1 MYKILVSDPI
11 SPEGLK
17 SLTEHKDFEVDV
29 NTELSKTELAETI
42 TNYEGLIVRSQTQV
56 TSDIISAAP
65 NLKVI
70 ARAGV
75 GVDNID
81 VDAATKHGVIVINAP
96 DGNTISATE
105 HSMAMILS
113 MARNV
118 PQAHQSLKNGKWDR
132 KIYRGTELYNKTLGV
147 IGAGR
152 IGIGVAKRAQS
163 FGMNILAFDPYLSE
177 DKAKELNV
185 TRATVEEIAEQAD
198 FVTVHTPLTPKTKGI
213 VDKAFFDKAKPTL
226 QIINV
231 ARGGIIDEDALIEAL
246 DANQIQGAAIDVF
259 ETEPATDSPLV
270 AHDKI
275 IVTPHLGAST
285 VEAQEKV
292 AVSVANEIVD
302 IFEQGNVV
310 NAINAPKMSFNEI
323 NDELKPYIEL
333 SKLTGEVGIQLL
345 EKAPRELQIKY
356 KGDIAIDD
364 TSLLT
369 RTLVSGVL
377 RQDLAERVNLIN
389 ALVLLNEQGVSY
401 NIEKDTKHR
410 GFSNYIELTLINKDT
425 QIKIG
430 ATVLNGYG
438 PRIVRINDYP
448 VDFKPEKHQLVIN
461 HNDRPGI
468 VGRTGQILG
477 EYNINIASM
486 HLGRTNQGGNAL
498 MVLSIDHPVTQDVIE
513 ALYEI
518 EGFNLIR
525 SVELDVESSIELDEK
540 VSETYHI

>member
-11 SPEGLK
+11 SPDGLK
-17 SLTEHKDFEVDV
+17 SLTDHSDFNVDIQTDL
-29 NTELSKTELAETI
+29 NETELAEI
-42 TNYEGLIVRSQTQV
+42 IPNYEGLIVRSQTQV
-56 TSDIISAAP
+56 TSNIIAAAP

-81 VDAATKHGVIVINAP
+81 VEAATKHGVIVINAP

-132 KIYRGTELYNKTLGV
+132 KAYRGTELYNKTLGV

-185 TRATVEEIAEQAD
+185 TRATVDEIAEQAD

-213 VDKAFFDKAKPTL
+213 VDKAFFEKAKPTL

-231 ARGGIIDEDALIEAL
+231 ARGGIIDEDALVEAL
-246 DANQIQGAAIDVF
+246 DTNQIQGAAIDVF
-259 ETEPATDSPLV
+259 ESEPATESPLV
-270 AHDKI
+270 THDKI

-292 AVSVANEIVD
+292 AVSVANEIID
-302 IFEQGNVV
+302 IFENGNVV

-356 KGDIAIDD
+356 KGDIALDD

-438 PRIVRINDYP
+438 PRIVRINEYP

-498 MVLSIDHPVTQDVIE
+498 MILSIDHPVTQDVID

-525 SVELDVESSIELDEK
+525 SVELDVAANENYNI
-540 VSETYHI
+540 

>member
-11 SPEGLK
+11 SPDGLK
-17 SLTEHKDFEVDV
+17 SLTDHSDFNVDIQTDL
-29 NTELSKTELAETI
+29 NETELAEI
-42 TNYEGLIVRSQTQV
+42 IPNYEGLIVRSQTQV
-56 TSDIISAAP
+56 TSNIIAAAP

-81 VDAATKHGVIVINAP
+81 VEAATKHGVIVINAP

-132 KIYRGTELYNKTLGV
+132 KAYRGTELYNKTLGV

-185 TRATVEEIAEQAD
+185 TRATVDEIAEQAD
-198 FVTVHTPLTPKTKGI
+198 FVTVHTPLTPKTRGI

-231 ARGGIIDEDALIEAL
+231 ARGGIIDEDAIVEAL
-246 DANQIQGAAIDVF
+246 DTNQIQGAAIDVF
-259 ETEPATDSPLV
+259 ESEPATESPLV

-292 AVSVANEIVD
+292 AVSVANEIID
-302 IFEQGNVV
+302 IFEHGNVV

-356 KGDIAIDD
+356 KGDIALDD

-438 PRIVRINDYP
+438 PRIVRINEYP

-498 MVLSIDHPVTQDVIE
+498 MILSIDHPVTQDVID

-525 SVELDVESSIELDEK
+525 SVELDVA
-540 VSETYHI
+540 VSENYNI

>member
-11 SPEGLK
+11 SPEGLA
-17 SLTEHKDFEVDV
+17 SLHEHSNFDLTTATDLTEAQLIDE
-29 NTELSKTELAETI
+29 I
-42 TNYEGLIVRSQTQV
+42 GNYEALIVRSQTQV
-56 TSDIISAAP
+56 NAQVIEAAK

-81 VDAATKHGVIVINAP
+81 IDAATKNGIIVINAP

-113 MARNV
+113 MARNI
-118 PQAHQSLKNGKWDR
+118 PQAHKSLQEGKWDR
-132 KIYRGTELYNKTLGV
+132 KAYRGTELYTKTLGV

-163 FGMNILAFDPYLSE
+163 FGMKILAFDPYLSE
-177 DKAKELNV
+177 EKAKELEV
-185 TRATVEEIAEQAD
+185 TRASVDEIAEQAD

-213 VDKAFFDKAKPTL
+213 VGKAFFDKAKPNL

-231 ARGGIIDEDALIEAL
+231 ARGGIIDEAALLDALNN
-246 DANQIQGAAIDVF
+246 DQIQSAALDVF
-259 ETEPATDSPLV
+259 ETEPATESPF
-270 AHDKI
+270 ANHDKV

-292 AVSVANEIVD
+292 AVSVANEIID
-302 IFEQGNVV
+302 IFENGNVLHAV
-310 NAINAPKMSFNEI
+310 NAPRMTF
-323 NDELKPYIEL
+323 DETHEEVKPFIEL

-345 EKAPRELQIKY
+345 DKAPRELHIKY
-356 KGDIAIDD
+356 EGDIALDD
-364 TSLLT
+364 TSLIT
-369 RTLVSGVL
+369 RTLVSSVL
-377 RQDLAERVNLIN
+377 SQDLAERVNLIN

-401 NIEKDTKHR
+401 NIEKNTKRH
-410 GFSNYIELTLINKDT
+410 GFSNYIELTLTNNDT

-448 VDFKPEKHQLVIN
+448 VDFKPEKNQLIVN
-461 HNDRPGI
+461 HTDRPGI
-468 VGRTGQILG
+468 VGKTGQILG
-477 EYNINIASM
+477 EYGINIASM

-498 MVLSIDHPVTQDVIE
+498 MILSVDHPVNEEIIND
-513 ALYEI
+513 LYQI

-525 SVELDVESSIELDEK
+525 NVQLDLQHSTNYSI
-540 VSETYHI
+540 

>member
-11 SPEGLK
+11 SPDGLK
-17 SLTEHKDFEVDV
+17 NLTDHSDFNVDIQTDL
-29 NTELSKTELAETI
+29 NETELAEI
-42 TNYEGLIVRSQTQV
+42 IPNYEGLIVRSQTQV
-56 TSDIISAAP
+56 TSNIIAAAP

-81 VDAATKHGVIVINAP
+81 VEAATKHGVIVINAP

-132 KIYRGTELYNKTLGV
+132 KAYRGTELYNKTLGV

-185 TRATVEEIAEQAD
+185 TRATVDEIAEQAD
-198 FVTVHTPLTPKTKGI
+198 FVTVHTPLTPKTRGI
-213 VDKAFFDKAKPTL
+213 VDKVFFEKAKPTL

-231 ARGGIIDEDALIEAL
+231 ARGGIIDEDALVEAL
-246 DANQIQGAAIDVF
+246 DTNQIQGAAIDVF
-259 ETEPATDSPLV
+259 ESEPATESPLV

-292 AVSVANEIVD
+292 AVSVANEIID
-302 IFEQGNVV
+302 IFEHGNVV

-356 KGDIAIDD
+356 KGDIALDD

-438 PRIVRINDYP
+438 PRIVRINEYP

-498 MVLSIDHPVTQDVIE
+498 MILSIDHPVTQDVID

-525 SVELDVESSIELDEK
+525 SVELDVA
-540 VSETYHI
+540 VSENYNI

>member
-11 SPEGLK
+11 SPDGLK
-17 SLTEHKDFEVDV
+17 NLTDHSDFNVDIQTDL
-29 NTELSKTELAETI
+29 NETELAEI
-42 TNYEGLIVRSQTQV
+42 IPNYEGLIVRSQTQV
-56 TSDIISAAP
+56 TSNIIAAAP

-81 VDAATKHGVIVINAP
+81 VEAATKHGVIVINAP

-132 KIYRGTELYNKTLGV
+132 KAYRGTELYNKTLGV

-185 TRATVEEIAEQAD
+185 TRATVDEIAEQAD

-213 VDKAFFDKAKPTL
+213 VDKVFFEKAKPTL

-231 ARGGIIDEDALIEAL
+231 ARGGIIDEDALVEAL
-246 DANQIQGAAIDVF
+246 DTNQIQGAAIDVF
-259 ETEPATDSPLV
+259 ESEPATESPLV

-292 AVSVANEIVD
+292 AVSVANEIID
-302 IFEQGNVV
+302 IFEHGNVI

-356 KGDIAIDD
+356 KGDIALDD

-438 PRIVRINDYP
+438 PRIVRINEYP

-498 MVLSIDHPVTQDVIE
+498 MILSIDHPVTQDVID

-525 SVELDVESSIELDEK
+525 SVELDVAANENYNI
-540 VSETYHI
+540 

>member
-65 NLKVI
+65 KLKVI

-540 VSETYHI
+540 ASETYHI

>member
-11 SPEGLK
+11 SPDGLK
-17 SLTEHKDFEVDV
+17 SLTDHSDFNVDIQTDL
-29 NTELSKTELAETI
+29 NETELAEI
-42 TNYEGLIVRSQTQV
+42 IPNYEGLIVRSQTQV
-56 TSDIISAAP
+56 TSNIIAAAP

-81 VDAATKHGVIVINAP
+81 VEAATKHGVIVINAP

-132 KIYRGTELYNKTLGV
+132 KAYRGTELYNKTLGV

-185 TRATVEEIAEQAD
+185 TRATVDEIAEQAD
-198 FVTVHTPLTPKTKGI
+198 FVTVHTPLTPKTRGI
-213 VDKAFFDKAKPTL
+213 VDKAFFEKAKPTL

-231 ARGGIIDEDALIEAL
+231 ARGGIIDEDALVEAL
-246 DANQIQGAAIDVF
+246 DTNQIQGAAIDVF
-259 ETEPATDSPLV
+259 ESEPATESPLV

-292 AVSVANEIVD
+292 AVSVANEIID
-302 IFEQGNVV
+302 IFEHGNVV

-356 KGDIAIDD
+356 KGDIALDD

-430 ATVLNGYG
+430 ATVLSGYG
-438 PRIVRINDYP
+438 PRIVRINEYP

-498 MVLSIDHPVTQDVIE
+498 MILSIDHPVTQDVID

-525 SVELDVESSIELDEK
+525 SVELDVA
-540 VSETYHI
+540 VSENYNI

>member
-11 SPEGLK
+11 SPDGLK
-17 SLTEHKDFEVDV
+17 NLTDHSDFNVDIQTDL
-29 NTELSKTELAETI
+29 NETELAEI
-42 TNYEGLIVRSQTQV
+42 IPNYEGLIVRSQTQV
-56 TSDIISAAP
+56 TSNIIAAAP

-81 VDAATKHGVIVINAP
+81 VEAATKHGVIVINAP

-132 KIYRGTELYNKTLGV
+132 KAYRGTELYNKTLGV

-185 TRATVEEIAEQAD
+185 TRATVDEIAEQAD
-198 FVTVHTPLTPKTKGI
+198 FVTVHTPLTPKTRGI
-213 VDKAFFDKAKPTL
+213 VDKAFFEKAKPTL

-231 ARGGIIDEDALIEAL
+231 ARGGIIDEDALVEAL
-246 DANQIQGAAIDVF
+246 DTDQIQGAAIDVF
-259 ETEPATDSPLV
+259 ESGPATESPLV

-292 AVSVANEIVD
+292 AVSVANEIID
-302 IFEQGNVV
+302 IFEHGNVV

-345 EKAPRELQIKY
+345 EQAPRELQIKY
-356 KGDIAIDD
+356 KGDIALDD

-438 PRIVRINDYP
+438 PRIVRINEYP

-498 MVLSIDHPVTQDVIE
+498 MILSIDHPVTQDVID

-525 SVELDVESSIELDEK
+525 SVELDVA
-540 VSETYHI
+540 VSENYNI

>member
-11 SPEGLK
+11 SPEGLA
-17 SLTEHKDFEVDV
+17 SLQEHSNFDLTTVTDLTEAQLIDE
-29 NTELSKTELAETI
+29 I
-42 TNYEGLIVRSQTQV
+42 GNYEALIVRSQTQV
-56 TSDIISAAP
+56 NTQVIEAAK

-81 VDAATKHGVIVINAP
+81 IDAATKNGIIVINAP

-113 MARNV
+113 MARNI
-118 PQAHQSLKNGKWDR
+118 PQAHKSLQEGKWDR
-132 KIYRGTELYNKTLGV
+132 KAYRGTELYTKTLGV

-163 FGMNILAFDPYLSE
+163 FGMKILAFDPYLSE
-177 DKAKELNV
+177 EKAKELEV
-185 TRATVEEIAEQAD
+185 TRASVDEIAEQAD

-213 VDKAFFDKAKPTL
+213 VGKAFFDKAKPNL

-231 ARGGIIDEDALIEAL
+231 ARGGIIDEAALLDALNN
-246 DANQIQGAAIDVF
+246 DQIQSAALDVF
-259 ETEPATDSPLV
+259 ETEPATESPF
-270 AHDKI
+270 ANHDKV

-292 AVSVANEIVD
+292 AVSVANEIID
-302 IFEQGNVV
+302 IFENGNVLHAV
-310 NAINAPKMSFNEI
+310 NAPRMTF
-323 NDELKPYIEL
+323 DETHEEVKPFIEL

-345 EKAPRELQIKY
+345 DKAPRELHIKY
-356 KGDIAIDD
+356 EGDIALDD
-364 TSLLT
+364 TSLIT
-369 RTLVSGVL
+369 RTLVSSVL
-377 RQDLAERVNLIN
+377 SQDLAERVNLIN

-401 NIEKDTKHR
+401 NIEKNTKRH
-410 GFSNYIELTLINKDT
+410 GFSNYIELTLTNNDT

-448 VDFKPEKHQLVIN
+448 VDFKPEKNQLIVN
-461 HNDRPGI
+461 HTDRPGI
-468 VGRTGQILG
+468 VGKTGQILG
-477 EYNINIASM
+477 EYGINIASM

-498 MVLSIDHPVTQDVIE
+498 MILSVDHPVNEEIIND
-513 ALYEI
+513 LYQI

-525 SVELDVESSIELDEK
+525 NVQLDLQHSTNYSI
-540 VSETYHI
+540 

>member
-11 SPEGLK
+11 SPDGLK
-17 SLTEHKDFEVDV
+17 NLTDHGDFNVDIQTDLNETELTE
-29 NTELSKTELAETI
+29 I
-42 TNYEGLIVRSQTQV
+42 IPNYEGLIVRSQTQV
-56 TSDIISAAP
+56 TSNIIAAAP

-81 VDAATKHGVIVINAP
+81 VEAATKHGVIVINAP

-132 KIYRGTELYNKTLGV
+132 KAYRGTELYNKTLGV

-185 TRATVEEIAEQAD
+185 TRATVDEIAEQAD
-198 FVTVHTPLTPKTKGI
+198 FVTVHTPLTPKTRGI
-213 VDKAFFDKAKPTL
+213 VDKAFFEKAKPTL

-231 ARGGIIDEDALIEAL
+231 ARGGIIDEDALVEAL
-246 DANQIQGAAIDVF
+246 DTNQIQGAAIDVF
-259 ETEPATDSPLV
+259 ESEPATESPLV

-292 AVSVANEIVD
+292 AVSVANEIID
-302 IFEQGNVV
+302 IFEHGNVV
-310 NAINAPKMSFNEI
+310 NAINVPKMSFNEI

-356 KGDIAIDD
+356 KGDIALDD

-438 PRIVRINDYP
+438 PRIVRINEYP

-498 MVLSIDHPVTQDVIE
+498 MILSIDHPVTQDVID

-525 SVELDVESSIELDEK
+525 SVELDVA
-540 VSETYHI
+540 VSENYNI

>member
-11 SPEGLK
+11 SPDGLK
-17 SLTEHKDFEVDV
+17 NLTDHSDFNVDIQTDL
-29 NTELSKTELAETI
+29 NETELAEI
-42 TNYEGLIVRSQTQV
+42 IPNYEGLIVRSQTQV
-56 TSDIISAAP
+56 TSNIIAAAP

-81 VDAATKHGVIVINAP
+81 VEAATKHGVIVINAP

-132 KIYRGTELYNKTLGV
+132 KAYRGTELYNKTLGV

-185 TRATVEEIAEQAD
+185 TRATIDEIAEQAD
-198 FVTVHTPLTPKTKGI
+198 FVTVHTPLTPKTRGI

-231 ARGGIIDEDALIEAL
+231 ARGGIIDEVALVEAL
-246 DANQIQGAAIDVF
+246 DTNQIQGAAIDVF
-259 ETEPATDSPLV
+259 ESEPATESPLV

-292 AVSVANEIVD
+292 AVSVANEIID
-302 IFEQGNVV
+302 IFEHGNVV

-356 KGDIAIDD
+356 KGDIALDD

-438 PRIVRINDYP
+438 PRIVRINEYP

-498 MVLSIDHPVTQDVIE
+498 MILSIDHPVTQDVIDG
-513 ALYEI
+513 LYEI

-525 SVELDVESSIELDEK
+525 SVELDVA
-540 VSETYHI
+540 VSENYNI

>member
-17 SLTEHKDFEVDV
+17 SLTDHKDFEVV
-29 NTELSKTELAETI
+29 TNTELSESELIEKIADF
-42 TNYEGLIVRSQTQV
+42 EGLIVRSQTQV
-56 TSDIISAAP
+56 TADVIAAAP

-81 VDAATKHGVIVINAP
+81 IDAATKHGVIVINAP

-118 PQAHQSLKNGKWDR
+118 PQAHKSLKEGKWDR
-132 KIYRGTELYNKTLGV
+132 KTYRGTELYNKVLGV
-147 IGAGR
+147 VGAGR
-152 IGIGVAKRAQS
+152 IGLGVAKRAQS
-163 FGMNILAFDPYLSE
+163 FGMKILAFDPYLSE

-185 TRATVEEIAEQAD
+185 IRATVDEIAEQAD

-213 VDKAFFDKAKPTL
+213 VGEAFFAKAKPTL

-231 ARGGIIDEDALIEAL
+231 ARGGIIDEEAL
-246 DANQIQGAAIDVF
+246 LNALNEDRVQAAALDVF
-259 ETEPATDSPLV
+259 ETEPATESPLV
-270 AHDKI
+270 KHDKVV
-275 IVTPHLGAST
+275 VTPHLGAST

-302 IFEQGNVV
+302 IFENGNVL
-310 NAINAPKMSFNEI
+310 NAINAPRMTYNEI
-323 NDELKPYIEL
+323 NEELKPYIEL

-345 EKAPRELQIKY
+345 EKAPRELHIKY
-356 KGDIAIDD
+356 EGDLALDD
-364 TSLLT
+364 TSLIT

-377 RQDLAERVNLIN
+377 RQDLGERVNLIN

-401 NIEKDTKHR
+401 NIEKNTKHR

-448 VDFKPEKHQLVIN
+448 VDFKPEQHQLVIN
-461 HNDRPGI
+461 HTDKPGI

-477 EYNINIASM
+477 EFDINIASM
-486 HLGRTNQGGNAL
+486 HLGRTNLGGNAL
-498 MVLSIDHPVTQDVIE
+498 MVLSIDHPVNQDVID
-513 ALYEI
+513 ALFQI
-518 EGFNLIR
+518 EGFNNVR
-525 SVELDVESSIELDEK
+525 SVELDIPQD
-540 VSETYHI
+540 TNYNI

>member
-11 SPEGLK
+11 SPDGLK
-17 SLTEHKDFEVDV
+17 SLTDHSDFNVDIQTDL
-29 NTELSKTELAETI
+29 NETELAEI
-42 TNYEGLIVRSQTQV
+42 IPNYESLIVRSQTQV
-56 TSDIISAAP
+56 TSNIIAAAP

-81 VDAATKHGVIVINAP
+81 VEAATKHGVIVINAP

-132 KIYRGTELYNKTLGV
+132 KAYRGTELYNKTLGV

-185 TRATVEEIAEQAD
+185 TRATIDEIAEQAD
-198 FVTVHTPLTPKTKGI
+198 FVTVHTPLTPKTRGI
-213 VDKAFFDKAKPTL
+213 VDKAFFEKAKPTL

-231 ARGGIIDEDALIEAL
+231 ARGGIIDEDALVEAL
-246 DANQIQGAAIDVF
+246 DTNQIQGAAIDVF
-259 ETEPATDSPLV
+259 ESEPATESPLV

-292 AVSVANEIVD
+292 AVSVANEIID
-302 IFEQGNVV
+302 IFEHGNVV

-356 KGDIAIDD
+356 KGDIALDD

-438 PRIVRINDYP
+438 PRIVRINEYP

-498 MVLSIDHPVTQDVIE
+498 MILSIDHPVTQDVID

-525 SVELDVESSIELDEK
+525 SVELDVA
-540 VSETYHI
+540 VSENYNI

>member
-11 SPEGLK
+11 SPDGLK
-17 SLTEHKDFEVDV
+17 NLTDHSDFNVDIQTDL
-29 NTELSKTELAETI
+29 NETELAEI
-42 TNYEGLIVRSQTQV
+42 IPNYEGLIVRSQTQV
-56 TSDIISAAP
+56 TSNIIAAAP

-81 VDAATKHGVIVINAP
+81 VEAATKHGVIVINAP

-132 KIYRGTELYNKTLGV
+132 KAYRGTELYNKTLGV

-185 TRATVEEIAEQAD
+185 TRATVDEIAEQAD
-198 FVTVHTPLTPKTKGI
+198 FVTVHTPLTPKTRGI
-213 VDKAFFDKAKPTL
+213 VDKAFFEKAKPTL

-231 ARGGIIDEDALIEAL
+231 ARGGIIDEDALVEAL
-246 DANQIQGAAIDVF
+246 DTDQIQGAAIDVF
-259 ETEPATDSPLV
+259 ESGPATESPLV

-292 AVSVANEIVD
+292 AVSVANEIID
-302 IFEQGNVV
+302 IFEHGNVV

-356 KGDIAIDD
+356 KGDIALDD

-438 PRIVRINDYP
+438 PRIVRINEYP

-468 VGRTGQILG
+468 VGHTGQILG

-498 MVLSIDHPVTQDVIE
+498 MILSIDHPVTQDVID

-525 SVELDVESSIELDEK
+525 SVELDVAANENYNI
-540 VSETYHI
+540 

>member
-11 SPEGLK
+11 SPDGLK
-17 SLTEHKDFEVDV
+17 NLTDHSDFNVDIQTDL
-29 NTELSKTELAETI
+29 NETELAEI
-42 TNYEGLIVRSQTQV
+42 IPNYEGLIVRSQTQV
-56 TSDIISAAP
+56 TSNIIAAAP

-81 VDAATKHGVIVINAP
+81 VEAATKHGVIVINAP

-132 KIYRGTELYNKTLGV
+132 KAYRGTELYNKTLGV

-185 TRATVEEIAEQAD
+185 TRATVDEIAEQAD
-198 FVTVHTPLTPKTKGI
+198 FVTVHTPLTPKTRGI
-213 VDKAFFDKAKPTL
+213 VDKAFFEKAKPTL

-231 ARGGIIDEDALIEAL
+231 ARGGIIDEDALVEAL
-246 DANQIQGAAIDVF
+246 DTNQIQGAAIDVF
-259 ETEPATDSPLV
+259 ESEPATESPLV

-292 AVSVANEIVD
+292 AVSVANEIID
-302 IFEQGNVV
+302 IFENGNVV

-356 KGDIAIDD
+356 KGDIALDD

-438 PRIVRINDYP
+438 PRIVRINEYP

-498 MVLSIDHPVTQDVIE
+498 MILSIDHPVTQDVID

-525 SVELDVESSIELDEK
+525 SVELDVAANENYNI
-540 VSETYHI
+540 

>member
-11 SPEGLK
+11 SPEGLA
-17 SLTEHKDFEVDV
+17 SLHEHSNFDLTTATDLTEAQLIDQ
-29 NTELSKTELAETI
+29 I
-42 TNYEGLIVRSQTQV
+42 GNYEALIVRSQTQV
-56 TSDIISAAP
+56 NAQVIEAAK

-81 VDAATKHGVIVINAP
+81 IDAATKNGIIVINAP

-113 MARNV
+113 MARNI
-118 PQAHQSLKNGKWDR
+118 PQAHKSLQEGKWDR
-132 KIYRGTELYNKTLGV
+132 KAFRGTELYTKTLGV

-152 IGIGVAKRAQS
+152 IGLGVAKRAQS
-163 FGMNILAFDPYLSE
+163 FGMRILAFDPYLSE
-177 DKAKELNV
+177 EKARELEI
-185 TRATVEEIAEQAD
+185 TRASVDEIAEQAD

-213 VDKAFFDKAKPTL
+213 VGKAFFDKAKPNL

-231 ARGGIIDEDALIEAL
+231 ARGGIIDEAALLDALNN
-246 DANQIQGAAIDVF
+246 NQIQSAALDVF
-259 ETEPATDSPLV
+259 ETEPATESPF
-270 AHDKI
+270 ANHDKV

-292 AVSVANEIVD
+292 AVSVANEIID
-302 IFEQGNVV
+302 IFENGNVLHAV
-310 NAINAPKMSFNEI
+310 NAPRMTF
-323 NDELKPYIEL
+323 DETHDEVKPFIEL

-345 EKAPRELQIKY
+345 DKAPRELYIKY
-356 KGDIAIDD
+356 EGDIALDD
-364 TSLLT
+364 TSLIT
-369 RTLVSGVL
+369 RTLVSSVL
-377 RQDLAERVNLIN
+377 SQDLAERVNLIN

-401 NIEKDTKHR
+401 NIEKNTNRH
-410 GFSNYIELTLINKDT
+410 GFSNYIELTLTNNDT
-425 QIKIG
+425 QVKIG

-448 VDFKPEKHQLVIN
+448 VDFKPEKNQLIVN
-461 HNDRPGI
+461 HTDRPGI
-468 VGRTGQILG
+468 VGKTGQILG
-477 EYNINIASM
+477 EYDINIASM

-498 MVLSIDHPVTQDVIE
+498 MILSVDHPVNDEIIND
-513 ALYEI
+513 LYQI

-525 SVELDVESSIELDEK
+525 NIQLDLQHNTNYSI
-540 VSETYHI
+540 

>member
-11 SPEGLK
+11 SPDGLK
-17 SLTEHKDFEVDV
+17 SLTDHSDFNVDIQTDL
-29 NTELSKTELAETI
+29 NETELAEI
-42 TNYEGLIVRSQTQV
+42 IPNYEGLIVRSQTQV
-56 TSDIISAAP
+56 TSNIIAAAP

-81 VDAATKHGVIVINAP
+81 VEAATKHGVIVINAP

-132 KIYRGTELYNKTLGV
+132 KAYRGTELYNKTLGV

-185 TRATVEEIAEQAD
+185 TRATVDEIAEQAD
-198 FVTVHTPLTPKTKGI
+198 FVTVHTPLTPKTRGI
-213 VDKAFFDKAKPTL
+213 VDKAFFEKAKPTL

-231 ARGGIIDEDALIEAL
+231 ARGGIIDEDALVEAL
-246 DANQIQGAAIDVF
+246 DTNQIQGAAIDVF
-259 ETEPATDSPLV
+259 ESEPATESPLV

-292 AVSVANEIVD
+292 AVSVANEIID
-302 IFEQGNVV
+302 IFENGNVV

-356 KGDIAIDD
+356 KGDIALDD

-438 PRIVRINDYP
+438 PRIVRINEYP

-498 MVLSIDHPVTQDVIE
+498 MILSIDHPVTQDVID

-525 SVELDVESSIELDEK
+525 SVELDVAANENYNI
-540 VSETYHI
+540 

>member
-525 SVELDVESSIELDEK
+525 SVELDVESSVELDEK
-540 VSETYHI
+540 ASETYHI

>member
-11 SPEGLK
+11 SPDGLK
-17 SLTEHKDFEVDV
+17 NLTDHSDFNVDIQTDL
-29 NTELSKTELAETI
+29 NETELAEI
-42 TNYEGLIVRSQTQV
+42 IPNYEGLIVRSQTQV
-56 TSDIISAAP
+56 TSNIIAAAP

-81 VDAATKHGVIVINAP
+81 VEAATKHGVIVINAP

-132 KIYRGTELYNKTLGV
+132 KAYRGTELYNKTLGV

-185 TRATVEEIAEQAD
+185 TRATVDEIAEQAD

-213 VDKAFFDKAKPTL
+213 VDKAFFEKAKPTL

-231 ARGGIIDEDALIEAL
+231 ARGGIIDEDALVEAL
-246 DANQIQGAAIDVF
+246 DTNQIQGAAIDVF
-259 ETEPATDSPLV
+259 ESEPATESPLV

-292 AVSVANEIVD
+292 AVSVANEIID
-302 IFEQGNVV
+302 IFENGNVV

-356 KGDIAIDD
+356 KGDIALDD

-438 PRIVRINDYP
+438 PRIVRINEYP

-498 MVLSIDHPVTQDVIE
+498 MILSIDHPVTQDVID

-525 SVELDVESSIELDEK
+525 SVELDVA
-540 VSETYHI
+540 VSENYNI

>member
-11 SPEGLK
+11 SPEGLA
-17 SLTEHKDFEVDV
+17 SLHEHSNFDLTTATDLTEAQLIDE
-29 NTELSKTELAETI
+29 I
-42 TNYEGLIVRSQTQV
+42 GNYEALIVRSQTQV
-56 TSDIISAAP
+56 NAQVIEAAK

-81 VDAATKHGVIVINAP
+81 IDAATKNGIIVINAP

-113 MARNV
+113 MARNI
-118 PQAHQSLKNGKWDR
+118 PQAHKSLQEGKWDR
-132 KIYRGTELYNKTLGV
+132 KAYRGTELYTKTLGV

-163 FGMNILAFDPYLSE
+163 FGMKILAFDPYLSE
-177 DKAKELNV
+177 EKAKELEV
-185 TRATVEEIAEQAD
+185 TRASVDEIAEQAD

-213 VDKAFFDKAKPTL
+213 VGKAFFDKAKPNL

-231 ARGGIIDEDALIEAL
+231 ARGGIIDEAALLDALNN
-246 DANQIQGAAIDVF
+246 DQIQSAALDVF
-259 ETEPATDSPLV
+259 ETEPATESPF
-270 AHDKI
+270 ANHDKV

-292 AVSVANEIVD
+292 AVSVANEIID
-302 IFEQGNVV
+302 IFENGNVLHAV
-310 NAINAPKMSFNEI
+310 NAPRMTF
-323 NDELKPYIEL
+323 DETHEEVKPFIEL

-345 EKAPRELQIKY
+345 DKAPRELHIKY
-356 KGDIAIDD
+356 EGDIALDD
-364 TSLLT
+364 TSLIT
-369 RTLVSGVL
+369 RTLVSSVL
-377 RQDLAERVNLIN
+377 SQDLAERVNLIN

-401 NIEKDTKHR
+401 NIEKNTKRH
-410 GFSNYIELTLINKDT
+410 GFSNYIELTLTNNDT

-448 VDFKPEKHQLVIN
+448 VDFKPEKNQLIVN
-461 HNDRPGI
+461 HTDRPGI
-468 VGRTGQILG
+468 VGKTGQILG
-477 EYNINIASM
+477 EYGINIASM

-498 MVLSIDHPVTQDVIE
+498 MILSVDHPVNEEIIND
-513 ALYEI
+513 LYQI

-525 SVELDVESSIELDEK
+525 NVQLDLQHNTNYSI
-540 VSETYHI
+540 

>member
-17 SLTEHKDFEVDV
+17 SLTDHKDFEVV
-29 NTELSKTELAETI
+29 TNTELSKSELIEKIADF
-42 TNYEGLIVRSQTQV
+42 EGLIVRSQTQV
-56 TSDIISAAP
+56 TADVIAAAP

-81 VDAATKHGVIVINAP
+81 IDAATKHGVIVINAP

-118 PQAHQSLKNGKWDR
+118 PQAHKSLKEGKWDR
-132 KIYRGTELYNKTLGV
+132 KTYRGTELYNKVLGV
-147 IGAGR
+147 VGAGR
-152 IGIGVAKRAQS
+152 IGLGVAKRAQS
-163 FGMNILAFDPYLSE
+163 FGMKILAFDPYLSE

-185 TRATVEEIAEQAD
+185 IRATVDEIAEQAD

-213 VDKAFFDKAKPTL
+213 VGEAFFAKAKPTL

-231 ARGGIIDEDALIEAL
+231 ARGGIIDEEAL
-246 DANQIQGAAIDVF
+246 LNALNEDRIQAAALDVF
-259 ETEPATDSPLV
+259 ETEPATESPLV
-270 AHDKI
+270 KHDKVV
-275 IVTPHLGAST
+275 VTPHLGAST

-302 IFEQGNVV
+302 IFENGNVL
-310 NAINAPKMSFNEI
+310 NAINAPRMTYNEI
-323 NDELKPYIEL
+323 NEELKPYIEL

-345 EKAPRELQIKY
+345 EKAPRELHIKY
-356 KGDIAIDD
+356 EGDLALDD
-364 TSLLT
+364 TSLIT

-377 RQDLAERVNLIN
+377 RQDLGERVNLIN

-401 NIEKDTKHR
+401 NIEKNTKHR

-448 VDFKPEKHQLVIN
+448 VDFKPEQHQLVIN
-461 HNDRPGI
+461 HTDKPGI

-477 EYNINIASM
+477 EFDINIASM
-486 HLGRTNQGGNAL
+486 HLGRTNLGGNAL
-498 MVLSIDHPVTQDVIE
+498 MVLSIDHPVNQDVID
-513 ALYEI
+513 ALFQI
-518 EGFNLIR
+518 EGFNNVR
-525 SVELDVESSIELDEK
+525 SVELDIPQD
-540 VSETYHI
+540 TNYNI

>member
-29 NTELSKTELAETI
+29 NTELSKTELAKTI

-525 SVELDVESSIELDEK
+525 SVELNVESSIELDEK
-540 VSETYHI
+540 ASETYHI

>member
-11 SPEGLK
+11 SPDGLK
-17 SLTEHKDFEVDV
+17 SLTDHSDFNVDIQTDL
-29 NTELSKTELAETI
+29 NETELAEI
-42 TNYEGLIVRSQTQV
+42 IPNYEGLIVRSQTQV
-56 TSDIISAAP
+56 TSNIIAAAP

-81 VDAATKHGVIVINAP
+81 VEAATKHGVIVINAP

-132 KIYRGTELYNKTLGV
+132 KAYRGTELYNKTLGV

-185 TRATVEEIAEQAD
+185 TRATVDEIAEQAD
-198 FVTVHTPLTPKTKGI
+198 FVTVHTPLTPKTRGI
-213 VDKAFFDKAKPTL
+213 VDKAFFEKAKPTL

-231 ARGGIIDEDALIEAL
+231 ARGGIIDEDALVEAL
-246 DANQIQGAAIDVF
+246 DTNQIQGAAIDVF
-259 ETEPATDSPLV
+259 ESEPATESPLV

-292 AVSVANEIVD
+292 AVSVANEIID
-302 IFEQGNVV
+302 IFEHGNVV
-310 NAINAPKMSFNEI
+310 NAINAPKMSFKEI

-356 KGDIAIDD
+356 KGDIALDD

-438 PRIVRINDYP
+438 PRIVRINEYP

-498 MVLSIDHPVTQDVIE
+498 MILSIDHPVTQDVID

-525 SVELDVESSIELDEK
+525 SVELDVA
-540 VSETYHI
+540 VSENYNI

>member
-11 SPEGLK
+11 SPDGLK
-17 SLTEHKDFEVDV
+17 SLTDHSDFNVDIQTDL
-29 NTELSKTELAETI
+29 NETELAEI
-42 TNYEGLIVRSQTQV
+42 IPNYEGLIVRSQTQV
-56 TSDIISAAP
+56 TSNIIAAAP

-81 VDAATKHGVIVINAP
+81 VEAATKHGVIVINAP

-132 KIYRGTELYNKTLGV
+132 KAYRGTELYNKTLGV

-185 TRATVEEIAEQAD
+185 TRATVDEIAEQAD
-198 FVTVHTPLTPKTKGI
+198 FVTVHTPLTPKTRGI
-213 VDKAFFDKAKPTL
+213 VDKAFFEKAKPTL

-231 ARGGIIDEDALIEAL
+231 ARGGIIDEDALVEAL
-246 DANQIQGAAIDVF
+246 DTNQIQGAAIDVF
-259 ETEPATDSPLV
+259 ESEPATESPLV

-292 AVSVANEIVD
+292 AVSVANEIID
-302 IFEQGNVV
+302 IFEHGNVV

-356 KGDIAIDD
+356 KGDIALDD

-438 PRIVRINDYP
+438 PRIVRINEYP

-498 MVLSIDHPVTQDVIE
+498 MILSIDHPVTQDVIDG
-513 ALYEI
+513 LYEI

-525 SVELDVESSIELDEK
+525 SVELDVA
-540 VSETYHI
+540 VSENYNI

>member
-17 SLTEHKDFEVDV
+17 SLTDHKDFEVV
-29 NTELSKTELAETI
+29 TNTELSESELIEKIADF
-42 TNYEGLIVRSQTQV
+42 EGLIVRSQTQV
-56 TSDIISAAP
+56 TADVIAAAP

-81 VDAATKHGVIVINAP
+81 IDAATKHGVIVINAP

-118 PQAHQSLKNGKWDR
+118 PQAHKSLKEGKWDR
-132 KIYRGTELYNKTLGV
+132 KTYRGTELYNKVLGV
-147 IGAGR
+147 VGAGR
-152 IGIGVAKRAQS
+152 IGLGVAKRAQS
-163 FGMNILAFDPYLSE
+163 FGMKILAFDPYLSE

-185 TRATVEEIAEQAD
+185 IRATVDEIAEQAD

-213 VDKAFFDKAKPTL
+213 VGEAFFAKAKPTL

-231 ARGGIIDEDALIEAL
+231 ARGGIIDEEAL
-246 DANQIQGAAIDVF
+246 LNALNEDRIQAAALDVF
-259 ETEPATDSPLV
+259 ETEPATESPLV
-270 AHDKI
+270 KHDKVV
-275 IVTPHLGAST
+275 VTPHLGAST

-302 IFEQGNVV
+302 IFENGNVL
-310 NAINAPKMSFNEI
+310 NAINAPRMTYNEI
-323 NDELKPYIEL
+323 NEELKPYIEL

-345 EKAPRELQIKY
+345 EKAPRELHIKY
-356 KGDIAIDD
+356 EGDLALDD
-364 TSLLT
+364 TSLIT

-377 RQDLAERVNLIN
+377 RQDLGERVNLIN

-401 NIEKDTKHR
+401 NIEKNTKHR

-448 VDFKPEKHQLVIN
+448 VDFKPEQHQLVIN
-461 HNDRPGI
+461 HTDKPGI

-477 EYNINIASM
+477 EFDINIASM
-486 HLGRTNQGGNAL
+486 HLGRTNLGGNAL
-498 MVLSIDHPVTQDVIE
+498 MVLSIDHPVNQNVID
-513 ALYEI
+513 ALFQI
-518 EGFNLIR
+518 EGFNNVR
-525 SVELDVESSIELDEK
+525 SVELDIPQD
-540 VSETYHI
+540 TNYNI

>member
-11 SPEGLK
+11 SPDGLK
-17 SLTEHKDFEVDV
+17 NLTDHSDFNVDIQTDL
-29 NTELSKTELAETI
+29 NETELAEI
-42 TNYEGLIVRSQTQV
+42 IPNYEGLIVRSQTQV
-56 TSDIISAAP
+56 TSNIIAAAP

-81 VDAATKHGVIVINAP
+81 VEAATKHGVIVINAP

-132 KIYRGTELYNKTLGV
+132 KAYRGTELYNKTLGV

-185 TRATVEEIAEQAD
+185 TRATVDEIAEQAD
-198 FVTVHTPLTPKTKGI
+198 FVTVHTPLTPKTRGI
-213 VDKAFFDKAKPTL
+213 VDKAFFEKAKPTL

-231 ARGGIIDEDALIEAL
+231 ARGGIIDEDALVEAL
-246 DANQIQGAAIDVF
+246 DTDQIQGAAIDVF
-259 ETEPATDSPLV
+259 ESGPATESPLV

-292 AVSVANEIVD
+292 AVSVANEIID
-302 IFEQGNVV
+302 IFEHGNVV

-356 KGDIAIDD
+356 KGDIALDD

-438 PRIVRINDYP
+438 PRIVRINEYP

-486 HLGRTNQGGNAL
+486 HLGRINQGGNAL
-498 MVLSIDHPVTQDVIE
+498 MILSIDHPVTQDVID

-525 SVELDVESSIELDEK
+525 SVELDVA
-540 VSETYHI
+540 VSENYNI

>member
-11 SPEGLK
+11 SPDGLK
-17 SLTEHKDFEVDV
+17 SLTDHSGFNVDIQTDL
-29 NTELSKTELAETI
+29 NETELAEI
-42 TNYEGLIVRSQTQV
+42 IPNYEGLIVRSQTQV
-56 TSDIISAAP
+56 TSNIIAAAP

-81 VDAATKHGVIVINAP
+81 VEAATKHGVIVINAP

-132 KIYRGTELYNKTLGV
+132 KAYRGTELYNKTLGV

-185 TRATVEEIAEQAD
+185 TRATVDEIAEQAD
-198 FVTVHTPLTPKTKGI
+198 FVTVHTPLTPKTRGI

-231 ARGGIIDEDALIEAL
+231 ARGGIIDEDALVEAL
-246 DANQIQGAAIDVF
+246 DTNQIQGAAIDVF
-259 ETEPATDSPLV
+259 ESEPATESPLV

-292 AVSVANEIVD
+292 AVSVANEIID
-302 IFEQGNVV
+302 IFEHGNVI
-310 NAINAPKMSFNEI
+310 NAINAPKMTFSEI

-356 KGDIAIDD
+356 KGDIALDD

-438 PRIVRINDYP
+438 PRIVRINEYP

-498 MVLSIDHPVTQDVIE
+498 MILSIDHPVTQDVID

-525 SVELDVESSIELDEK
+525 SVELDVA
-540 VSETYHI
+540 VSENYNI